1 MATRS
6 SLGAQAG
13 EAMKHSNEI
22 LERHSPG
29 HMDKMRLLTTTGS
42 PPVKTGNADEL
53 MRILCYQS
61 EQIASLVDLVDGLA
75 KEAAPK
81 RPGRPRKNDTEQ

>member
-22 LERHSPG
+22 LERHLPG
-29 HMDKMRLLTTTGS
+29 HSEKMRLLTTTGS
-42 PPVKTGNADEL
+42 PPVRTETGDEIA
-53 MRILCYQS
+53 RILCYQS
-61 EQIASLVDLVDGLA
+61 EVIASLVDLVDGLT

-81 RPGRPRKNDTEQ
+81 RPGRPRKNDGEE

>member
-1 MATRS
+1 MATTA
-6 SLGAQAG
+6 SLGAQAH

-22 LERHSPG
+22 LEEHLPG
-29 HMDKMRLLTTTGS
+29 HAAKMRLLTVTGS

-61 EQIASLVDLVDGLA
+61 EQIASLVDLVDGLVKA
-75 KEAAPK
+75 GASKK
-81 RPGRPRKNDTEQ
+81 PGRPRKEAA